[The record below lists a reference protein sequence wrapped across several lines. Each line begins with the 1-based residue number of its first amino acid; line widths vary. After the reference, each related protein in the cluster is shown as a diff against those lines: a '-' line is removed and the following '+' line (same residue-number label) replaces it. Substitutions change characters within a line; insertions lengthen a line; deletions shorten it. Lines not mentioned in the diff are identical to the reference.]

1 MQVRHFPGVRNNPK
15 YEACRMKFSDSETNT
30 IDSNG
35 AFKYDVRL
43 KAGGKLDLDPVI
55 GSLLF
60 HGEDSGRRVDM
71 TLNQM
76 PVESPVCRH
85 GSLQV
90 HEVAWVNIAQ
100 IGAV

>member
-1 MQVRHFPGVRNNPK
+1 
-15 YEACRMKFSDSETNT
+15 
-30 IDSNG
+30 
-35 AFKYDVRL
+35 
-43 KAGGKLDLDPVI
+43 
-55 GSLLF
+55 
-60 HGEDSGRRVDM
+60 M